1 MTGRVSDS
9 VTRQDTRKML
19 GLRYRYAKQ
28 QNREF

>member
-9 VTRQDTRKML
+9 VTGQDAREML

-28 QNREF
+28 QNS